1 MFVGYFGLFV
11 VVAAAAAV
19 AVLVFVVEAFVLV
32 GHLFVV
38 DFVVLDAAAVV
49 VVFEWAII
57 KVQIISISHRLNY

>member
-1 MFVGYFGLFV
+1 VFVGYFGLFV
-11 VVAAAAAV
+11 VAAAV

-32 GHLFVV
+32 GHLLVV

-57 KVQIISISHRLNY
+57 SVQII